1 MITTSLYVF
10 ICICKYIHYGVH
22 PFPLLLGVVEPPTKF
37 SKVGGGLIGRQFL
50 DRFNGK
56 EGVTFSGGGLH
67 FYIKKTKI

>member
-1 MITTSLYVF
+1 MYLYVYVN
-10 ICICKYIHYGVH
+10 IYIMVCTSS
-22 PFPLLLGVVEPPTKF
+22 PFLLGVVEPPTMF